1 MTIAAAAP
9 HTIRPRRWNDT
20 DTRLADIL
28 RRHPDG
34 LTRSEIARLLGLRYD
49 AIESALSR
57 LEHRGVL
64 LCEDARRV
72 SIYQE
77 PS

>member
-1 MTIAAAAP
+1 MTSAADH

-34 LTRSEIARLLGLRYD
+34 LTRGEIARLLGRRYD
-49 AIESALSR
+49 AIESALYR
-57 LEHRGVL
+57 LEHRGLL
-64 LCEDARRV
+64 LCEDHGRI
-72 SIYQE
+72 SLYQE